1 MCRSRHGAIVAGAN
15 IGFYDPS
22 HGGEIRS
29 SKNLRLYLAAARPA
43 VEILFFSSLFLF
55 SLSFFFF
62 SEIKSLRPVVKN
74 SEGLLPPPVV
84 KTKTPHRVLH
94 GRPRV
99 MIYYYDRG
107 EDLGPFSRE
116 KEPLRYAPLPVL
128 WSPMDF
134 SGGLDPRKVIRA
146 VHGVSGKR
154 DKSVFKMDIGQLSI

>member
-55 SLSFFFF
+55 FFFF
-62 SEIKSLRPVVKN
+62 RNKKPSTGRKKFRGS
-74 SEGLLPPPVV
+74 PPSPTSPVV
-84 KTKTPHRVLH
+84 KTETPHRVLH

-134 SGGLDPRKVIRA
+134 SGGLDPRKVIEA